1 MARKASPAGTG
12 SRPGRLGGTATGA
25 GMASRDIRRLLRA
38 NEADLADA
46 QAGYEQDPS
55 NPAWITAR
63 QGLRKVQLQLEINL
77 AAAEERE
84 RAEREARKAE
94 AAGRITVEEARE
106 RLVRA
111 LLSMPEADRE
121 AVLERV
127 TGAPL
132 LEVVGE

>member
-1 MARKASPAGTG
+1 MKMAK
-12 SRPGRLGGTATGA
+12 
-25 GMASRDIRRLLRA
+25 A

-84 RAEREARKAE
+84 RTEREARKAE